1 MRPETGCRQRQMR
14 RSIASTSRSKR
25 AENPAALEHSE
36 QRRAQSAAWFAVGGV
51 SLRRCRCSPT
61 VCAERRL
68 SQTLEPVPCSSRQS
82 PRAVRRGKKAPWRT
96 RLHLGRACPLSI
108 VCQKNGRG
116 LKMLNRRALLASSAS
131 AALLAA
137 SARQAAAQGS
147 ATDVKIG
154 VIYPFT
160 GSGAQVGVD
169 ARVAL
174 ETAADVINERYE
186 IDLPLAREAGLP
198 RLGGAKIQLVYADH
212 QADPQKG

>member
-1 MRPETGCRQRQMR
+1 
-14 RSIASTSRSKR
+14 
-25 AENPAALEHSE
+25 
-36 QRRAQSAAWFAVGGV
+36 
-51 SLRRCRCSPT
+51 
-61 VCAERRL
+61 
-68 SQTLEPVPCSSRQS
+68 
-82 PRAVRRGKKAPWRT
+82 
-96 RLHLGRACPLSI
+96 
-108 VCQKNGRG
+108 
-116 LKMLNRRALLASSAS
+116 MLNRRALLASSAS

-147 ATDVKIG
+147 AADVKIG

-198 RLGGAKIQLVYADH
+198 RLGGAQIQLVYADH
-212 QADPQKG
+212 QADPQKGRSEAQRLITQENVCAIIGTYQSAVAVTVSQICERYQIPFMSAENSSPSLHRRGLKYFFRPSPHDEMYSAAMFDFFDAM